1 MQQEFKGR
9 VRVTISAEGVGGF
22 AWDCEY
28 GQLDVYEDDAG
39 LNIMA
44 VKAEKEAP
52 TSASAF
58 SKVRDEDIKP
68 FSVPMIADVPEG
80 WPDARMES
88 GASSN
93 TVDEPFMAFDFK
105 GEAPP
110 PAQDLLAQ
118 LHTALGWQGG
128 TVHDALAHVRELR
141 ERAGALAGLLEMLKA
156 PTVEEAR
163 AQIHVD
169 NYSKMVAD
177 AYEKAIGTASA
188 VEVAQMRAKAES
200 LDALLETIG
209 VRDVELAK
217 RMIVNERAA
226 RLEAVACEVV
236 PLADLREALCVLPD
250 DAHGP
255 VTAGRC
261 LDMVSE
267 RTRLVREAWVRENL
281 PEVRVAAPAS
291 TNTDP
296 DSATRDL
303 AERWR
308 VATSPIRLDKRLPIA
323 TPEPPS
329 LPDPDGGDILL
340 ELADEETD
348 PVLCKEILARRTFGI
363 DKHKKPLQR
372 RNGRGHHNDYR
383 QELIDAWAYAR
394 AGNVG
399 KNFEALLREMLLGRD
414 PMAGVLSA
422 LEVSDVVQA
431 HVRID
436 ELRACEK
443 GLAEIRRVPHVGKDA
458 SPLSIADLLKRGEE
472 DRQSIQAIRNS
483 FAELD
488 ATPTIRN
495 AEEPVGT
502 QVAKLFDAI
511 CGAMCE
517 TDLSRAIRGA
527 EYNYNLAN
535 EYRALSTT
543 LETIDATVIS
553 LGGDPPEVVMVAR
566 VEPDV
571 CQRIGKN
578 PGLYSTVKVVIGEG
592 A

>member
-1 MQQEFKGR
+1 
-9 VRVTISAEGVGGF
+9 
-22 AWDCEY
+22 
-28 GQLDVYEDDAG
+28 
-39 LNIMA
+39 
-44 VKAEKEAP
+44 
-52 TSASAF
+52 
-58 SKVRDEDIKP
+58 
-68 FSVPMIADVPEG
+68 
-80 WPDARMES
+80 
-88 GASSN
+88 
-93 TVDEPFMAFDFK
+93 
-105 GEAPP
+105 
-110 PAQDLLAQ
+110 
-118 LHTALGWQGG
+118 
-128 TVHDALAHVRELR
+128 
-141 ERAGALAGLLEMLKA
+141 
-156 PTVEEAR
+156 
-163 AQIHVD
+163 
-169 NYSKMVAD
+169 
-177 AYEKAIGTASA
+177 
-188 VEVAQMRAKAES
+188 MRAKAES

-209 VRDVELAK
+209 VRDVEIAK
-217 RMIVNERAA
+217 RLIVNERAA
-226 RLEAVACEVV
+226 RLNVAQEETVS
-236 PLADLREALCVLPD
+236 LADLREALGVPAESVKGTL
-250 DAHGP
+250 
-255 VTAGRC
+255 TARRC
-261 LDMVSE
+261 LGLVARHAKVWKSE
-267 RTRLVREAWVRENL
+267 WLD
-281 PEVRVAAPAS
+281 
-291 TNTDP
+291 TN
-296 DSATRDL
+296 
-303 AERWR
+303 
-308 VATSPIRLDKRLPIA
+308 LPIA

-340 ELADEETD
+340 ELANEETD
-348 PVLCKEILARRTFGI
+348 PKLREEILARRIFGI

-414 PMAGVLSA
+414 PMAGILSA
-422 LEVSDVVQA
+422 LGVFDATPA

-517 TDLSRAIRGA
+517 TDLSRAIQGA

-535 EYRALSTT
+535 KYRALATT
-543 LETIDATVIS
+543 LETIDATVVS

>member
-28 GQLDVYEDDAG
+28 GRLDVYEDDAG

-52 TSASAF
+52 ASASVF
-58 SKVRDEDIKP
+58 SEVKDKDIKP
-68 FSVPMIADVPEG
+68 FSVPMITYRQIGEATPEPGIRADYL
-80 WPDARMES
+80 AY
-88 GASSN
+88 
-93 TVDEPFMAFDFK
+93 DEPFMAFNYK
-105 GEAPP
+105 GETSP

-141 ERAGALAGLLEMLKA
+141 ERAEALTRILGLLGA
-156 PTVEEAR
+156 STVKDAGE
-163 AQIHVD
+163 QIHAGNCSRMLSEALV
-169 NYSKMVAD
+169 
-177 AYEKAIGTASA
+177 KAAGTASA
-188 VEVAQMRAKAES
+188 VDVAQMRAKAES

-217 RMIVNERAA
+217 RLIVNERAV
-226 RLEAVACEVV
+226 RLEAVQEETVS
-236 PLADLREALCVLPD
+236 LADLQKALLV
-250 DAHGP
+250 P
-255 VTAGRC
+255 VQGKYTATHC
-261 LDMVSE
+261 L
-267 RTRLVREAWVRENL
+267 RLVTEHTKASRLAW
-281 PEVRVAAPAS
+281 
-291 TNTDP
+291 
-296 DSATRDL
+296 
-303 AERWR
+303 
-308 VATSPIRLDKRLPIA
+308 LDKNLPIA
-323 TPEPPS
+323 TPELPS
-329 LPDPDGGDILL
+329 TSDPDGGDILL
-340 ELADEETD
+340 ELANEETD
-348 PVLCKEILARRTFGI
+348 PGLREEILARRIFGI

-372 RNGRGHHNDYR
+372 RNGRDHHNDYR
-383 QELIDAWAYAR
+383 QELIDAWAYSR

-399 KNFEALLREMLLGRD
+399 KNFEALLREMLMGRD
-414 PMAGVLSA
+414 PMAGILSA

-495 AEEPVGT
+495 VEEPLGA

-517 TDLSRAIRGA
+517 TDLSRAIQGA

-535 EYRALSTT
+535 KYRALATT
-543 LETIDATVIS
+543 LETIDATVVS

>member
-1 MQQEFKGR
+1 MR
-9 VRVTISAEGVGGF
+9 SVTIRVWVGQELLSSDLVDEFSRTIGSDGVLSISASRRGVFAPFQVTAEGLKVVSP
-22 AWDCEY
+22 
-28 GQLDVYEDDAG
+28 LAG
-39 LNIMA
+39 EEALTVEKPHVEEQIPIA
-44 VKAEKEAP
+44 QPKVAAEVKN
-52 TSASAF
+52 
-58 SKVRDEDIKP
+58 EDIKP
-68 FSVPMIADVPEG
+68 FDVPMITFRQIGEATPGPGIRADYL
-80 WPDARMES
+80 AY
-88 GASSN
+88 
-93 TVDEPFMAFDFK
+93 DEPFMAFNYK
-105 GEAPP
+105 GETSP
-110 PAQDLLAQ
+110 PAQDLLSQ
-118 LHTALGWQGG
+118 LHAALGWQGG

-141 ERAGALAGLLEMLKA
+141 ERAEALTRILGLLGA
-156 PTVEEAR
+156 PTVKDAGE
-163 AQIHVD
+163 QIHAGNCSRMLAEALV
-169 NYSKMVAD
+169 
-177 AYEKAIGTASA
+177 KAAGTASA

-200 LDALLETIG
+200 LDALLKIIG
-209 VRDVELAK
+209 TSDVEMAKTLAANN
-217 RMIVNERAA
+217 RSYRETNAI
-226 RLEAVACEVV
+226 
-236 PLADLREALCVLPD
+236 PLRSLREALRLPEAD
-250 DAHGP
+250 IAGYF
-255 VTAGRC
+255 TAERC
-261 LDMVSE
+261 LDVVAE
-267 RTRLVREAWVRENL
+267 RTKALGLAW
-281 PEVRVAAPAS
+281 
-291 TNTDP
+291 
-296 DSATRDL
+296 
-303 AERWR
+303 
-308 VATSPIRLDKRLPIA
+308 LDKSLPIA

-340 ELADEETD
+340 ELANEETD
-348 PVLCKEILARRTFGI
+348 PKLREEILARRIFGI
-363 DKHKKPLQR
+363 DKHKKLLQR

-399 KNFEALLREMLLGRD
+399 KNFEALLREMLMGRD
-414 PMAGVLSA
+414 PMAGILSA

-495 AEEPVGT
+495 TEEPVGT

-517 TDLSRAIRGA
+517 TDLSRAIQGA

-535 EYRALSTT
+535 KYRALATT
-543 LETIDATVIS
+543 LETIDATVVS